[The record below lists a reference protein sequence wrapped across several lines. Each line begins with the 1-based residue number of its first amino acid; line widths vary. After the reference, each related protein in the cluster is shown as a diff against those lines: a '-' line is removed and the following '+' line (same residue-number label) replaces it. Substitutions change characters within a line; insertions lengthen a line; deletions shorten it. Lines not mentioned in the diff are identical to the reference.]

1 MGKKQK
7 QGNFVKAWRKFR
19 DLSQSELAEKM
30 GISREYVSL
39 VENGKRRYDEIFL
52 DAAAQALNCSPA
64 DLISRE
70 PGPLGGIW
78 NLWDQIDEAQ
88 REQALKVLETFKKA
102 NKTGD

>member
-1 MGKKQK
+1 MGNKQK

-70 PGPLGGIW
+70 PGTLGGILY
-78 NLWDQIDEAQ
+78 LWDQIDEAQ
-88 REQALKVLETFKKA
+88 REQALKVLEAFKKA
-102 NKTGD
+102 NDNGG